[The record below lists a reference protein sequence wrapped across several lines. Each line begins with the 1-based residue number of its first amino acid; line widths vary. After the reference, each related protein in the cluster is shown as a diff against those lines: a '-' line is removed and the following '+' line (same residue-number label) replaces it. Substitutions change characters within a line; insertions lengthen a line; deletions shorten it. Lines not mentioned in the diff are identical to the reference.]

1 MHRLLFPIAFTLLMT
16 GCAHK
21 PQAPALASAVGAPP
35 GLTPFSSLRAGGQ
48 PSGWTP
54 LHILRSRK
62 PTDYMLVPEEAG
74 VVLQAHAEDAS
85 SALMHD
91 LDVDPTQQPWL
102 QWTWKIKAATLDG
115 ISSPAERG
123 SPVRIVLG
131 FDGDKD
137 ALPFAEQIKF
147 ETAKLVTG
155 HDFPYATLM
164 YVWAENMAPGTVV
177 HSRHSSRIRMVVAD
191 SGIAGV
197 GAWRQFARNI
207 VEDFERAFGEPPG
220 RLMGVGVL
228 TDSNLESESTQ
239 AWYGDISLMRERPRQ
254 LAEPRSQRLPLV
266 LSQGQ

>member
-1 MHRLLFPIAFTLLMT
+1 MHRLFFSIAFTLLVA
-16 GCAHK
+16 GCAYK
-21 PQAPALASAVGAPP
+21 PQAPAPATAVGATP

-48 PSGWTP
+48 TSGWAP

-62 PTDYMLVPEEAG
+62 PTDYMLVPDETG
-74 VVLQAHAEDAS
+74 VVLQALAEGAS

-91 LDVDPTQQPWL
+91 LDVDPAQQPWL
-102 QWTWKIKAATLDG
+102 QWTWKIKAATIEG
-115 ISSPAERG
+115 VESPADRG

-137 ALPFAEQIKF
+137 VLPFTEQIKF

-164 YVWAENMAPGTVV
+164 YVWAENLAPGTVV
-177 HSRHSSRIRMVVAD
+177 YSRHSSRIRMVVAD
-191 SGIAGV
+191 SGLAGV

-207 VEDFERAFGEPPG
+207 VEDFERAFGERPG

-239 AWYGDISLMRERPRQ
+239 AWYGDISLLRERPRQ
-254 LAEPRSQRLPLV
+254 LAEPRSQRSPLV